1 MDTLPYQLNKREL
14 RLATL
19 SEQMRLFYVAM
30 TRAEKKLYLVG
41 KASSEKLVD
50 KYSGKSENNHLPV
63 AERENFMTFQDWVL
77 AIYEAYSKENTPFAV
92 DFVTDEDLTDD
103 KIGKNWSHFC
113 DNARWFDR

>member
-1 MDTLPYQLNKREL
+1 MSPLILSRQNGAGIKYLADMKGELETDVFPTVKVSMDTLPYQLNKREL

-50 KYSGKSENNHLPV
+50 KYSGKSENNHCQWQNV
-63 AERENFMTFQDWVL
+63 R
-77 AIYEAYSKENTPFAV
+77 IS
-92 DFVTDEDLTDD
+92 
-103 KIGKNWSHFC
+103 
-113 DNARWFDR
+113 